1 MSSDRKREVSA
12 GSRDER
18 RPKDAADAP
27 DPAATSEKSGATA
40 PEPSADAADDGATE
54 RAGEADAE
62 GPADAEADAETG
74 AEANTRTDT
83 QTDTETSGEHVPD
96 VVEEVRDALR
106 ELTGRLGLE
115 ADRAAH
121 RESVIDRLHE
131 ENQRLRRGELES
143 MLEPVRAALYK
154 VHDTLRQAAA
164 SPPEPEQAAKL
175 LGDCANEVADTLA
188 RTGSVRFEVEPGQLY
203 DASRH
208 RPVERVE
215 VDDPD
220 RDGTVLAVLSDGFEK
235 GDRVVRKAGVRVG
248 KSAES
253 AKSGA
258 RRRAER
264 DDGHRR

>member
-18 RPKDAADAP
+18 PPTGSANGTAPTGASAPGTEADETASATSSDDGDTTTEKSTDAADATTEP
-27 DPAATSEKSGATA
+27 TDDGEDAAEAGQSASEAGAADGEATA
-40 PEPSADAADDGATE
+40 VA
-54 RAGEADAE
+54 R
-62 GPADAEADAETG
+62 
-74 AEANTRTDT
+74 
-83 QTDTETSGEHVPD
+83 
-96 VVEEVRDALR
+96 EVRDALHD
-106 ELTGRLGLE
+106 LLGRLDRE
-115 ADRAAH
+115 TDRAAH

-164 SPPEPEQAAKL
+164 SPPEPEQAARL

-188 RTGSVRFEVEPGQLY
+188 RTGSVRFEVEPGQPY

-220 RDGTVLAVLSDGFEK
+220 RDGTVVAVLTDGFEK

-248 KSAES
+248 KSV
-253 AKSGA
+253 KSDA
-258 RRRAER
+258 RRRTER
-264 DDGHRR
+264 DDGHRRPAR

>member
-12 GSRDER
+12 GSRDR
-18 RPKDAADAP
+18 RPPTGSAEATAANGA
-27 DPAATSEKSGATA
+27 SGAETEADETA
-40 PEPSADAADDGATE
+40 SAPSPDDDTTTEHTENNTDADVPDDDTGATGT
-54 RAGEADAE
+54 GEAA
-62 GPADAEADAETG
+62 AAA
-74 AEANTRTDT
+74 R
-83 QTDTETSGEHVPD
+83 
-96 VVEEVRDALR
+96 EVRDALR
-106 ELTGRLGLE
+106 DLLGRLDRE

-175 LGDCANEVADTLA
+175 LGDCANEVADALA

-220 RDGTVLAVLSDGFEK
+220 RDGTVLAVLTDGFEK
-235 GDRVVRKAGVRVG
+235 GDRVVRKAEVRVG
-248 KSAES
+248 KSV
-253 AKSGA
+253 KSDA
-258 RRRAER
+258 RRRTER
-264 DDGHRR
+264 DDGHRRSAR